1 MAGEQVNCPIVF
13 QVLGSRRVNNSGG
26 TDSKNRY
33 RLLVSDGKTIHS
45 FAMLAT
51 EMNHFYEE
59 NKLPDFTIIKV
70 DRYVCSVV
78 NRNEA
83 SNER

>member
-1 MAGEQVNCPIVF
+1 MSGDQVACPITL
-13 QVLGSRRVNNSGG
+13 QVLGSRRVSNTAGN
-26 TDSKNRY
+26 DSKNRY
-33 RLLVSDGKTIHS
+33 RLLVSDGVTIHS

-51 EMNHFYEE
+51 EMNHLYES
-59 NKLPDFTIIKV
+59 NQLADFTIIRV

-78 NRNEA
+78 NRNDA